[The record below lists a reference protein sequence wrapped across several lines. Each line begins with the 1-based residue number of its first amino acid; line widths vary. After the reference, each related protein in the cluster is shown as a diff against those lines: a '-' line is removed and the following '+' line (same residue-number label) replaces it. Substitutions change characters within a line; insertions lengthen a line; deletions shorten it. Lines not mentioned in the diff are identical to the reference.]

1 MKLHCLKYRNNPE
14 KIANENETVAVK
26 DDNKKIPIYNYVS
39 SNVRP
44 LRWKDFMYYNE
55 LAEPEIPSVLAV
67 SHGNMIFLKILYRK
81 IIIDSTLRKNV

>member
-1 MKLHCLKYRNNPE
+1 MLHCLKYRNKPE
-14 KIANENETVAVK
+14 EIANENEKVVIE

-67 SHGNMIFLKILYRK
+67 SHGRIVKLSYI
-81 IIIDSTLRKNV
+81 STHIKNV